1 MNRKKH
7 SLKQEFALIFFGLTA
22 GMILLIFMAYT
33 LFLERYY
40 IHEKQ
45 AALERAYLRLNDAAV
60 AGSFST
66 SDFEAQLS
74 SIFNRDNIGLVI
86 MDEESRTVKVYTAD
100 SDAILYRLWDNLL
113 GGTQMLPESE
123 EEIREMPYSD
133 DRSDRYYIVRTLSC
147 PYRQNMQMVLDRKSG
162 TQYLEMWGILDNS
175 SFYLMRSAL
184 ESIQENSRTAGRFIL
199 YVGAAAILIGGALS
213 LLLARKITKPISQ
226 LTEISKRMKALDF
239 SAKYTGRDH
248 NEIAELGENIND
260 LSGTLEQTI
269 SELKS
274 ANAKLLQDIEQRD
287 KADEMQRE
295 FISSVT
301 HELKTPIALI
311 QGYAEGLQ
319 EGIAEDEQSR
329 AFYTSVII
337 DESARMND
345 LVQKLLTLMRLEFG
359 RQEFHMTRFDIM
371 ELIRDEIS
379 SADILLKEA
388 GIHVRFRQLRQGS
401 GEESAADDGS
411 FLTASADEEDLQSVF
426 VWSDK
431 ERIEEVLRNYLSNAI
446 HYCDGE
452 KIIEIKIET
461 SPGRTRVGIFNTGT
475 PIAEADLPHIWD
487 RFYKADKARTRV
499 SGSSGIG
506 LSIVKATM
514 ESLHQAY
521 GVINYDNGVAFWFE
535 IPS

>member
-1 MNRKKH
+1 MIKKKH
-7 SLKQEFALIFFGLTA
+7 TLKQEFALIFFGLTA
-22 GMILLIFMAYT
+22 GMILLIFMAYN

-60 AGSFST
+60 SGSFS
-66 SDFEAQLS
+66 SADFDAQLS

-113 GGTQMLPESE
+113 GGTQMLPESAEDE
-123 EEIREMPYSD
+123 ENIRSAPYLD
-133 DRSDRYYIVRTLSC
+133 DRSDRYYIVRSLSC
-147 PYRQNMQMVLDRKSG
+147 PYDQNMQMVLDRKSG
-162 TQYLEMWGILDNS
+162 TQYIEMWGILDNS

-199 YVGAAAILIGGALS
+199 YVGAAAMLIGGALS
-213 LLLARKITKPISQ
+213 LLLARKITTPISR

-239 SAKYTGRDH
+239 SAKYTGNDH
-248 NEIAELGENIND
+248 NEIAELGENINE
-260 LSGTLEQTI
+260 LSGTLEKTI

-337 DESARMND
+337 DESAKMNE

-359 RQEFHMTRFDIM
+359 RQEFHMSRFDIT
-371 ELIRDEIS
+371 ELIKDEIS
-379 SADILLKEA
+379 SAEILLKEA
-388 GIHVRFRQLRQGS
+388 GIQVRCRQI
-401 GEESAADDGS
+401 
-411 FLTASADEEDLQSVF
+411 TAGDTGHELSDPIEVDELSPVY

-431 ERIEEVLRNYLSNAI
+431 ERLEEVLRNYLSNAI

-452 KIIEIKIET
+452 KIIELKTEVF
-461 SPGRTRVGIFNTGT
+461 GERTRVSVFNTGS
-475 PIAEADLPHIWD
+475 PIAEADLPRIWD
-487 RFYKADKARTRV
+487 RFYRADKARTRT
-499 SGSSGIG
+499 SGSTGIG

-514 ESLHQAY
+514 ESLHQSY
-521 GVINYDNGVAFWFE
+521 GVINYDNGVAFWIE
-535 IPS
+535 I